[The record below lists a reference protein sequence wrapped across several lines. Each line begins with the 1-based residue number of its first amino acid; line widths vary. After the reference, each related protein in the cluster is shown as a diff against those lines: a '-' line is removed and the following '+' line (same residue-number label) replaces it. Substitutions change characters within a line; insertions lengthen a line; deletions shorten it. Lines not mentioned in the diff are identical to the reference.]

1 LETTIRI
8 NESTF
13 KLDSF
18 LNSNTAF
25 FSTDFERVVHDS
37 IYQWVNFDTKF
48 SFNTSGSTGTPKS
61 IAFER
66 KQLQASAQATIH
78 AFALEPHQTS
88 LICLNPSF
96 IAGQMMIIRSLENSM
111 NMVAIEPC
119 NDPLQQIS
127 IDEKIDFAAFV
138 PYQLQTI
145 LESTL
150 SIDKLNRIKS
160 VIIGGAPLD
169 EKTILKLQSLDCQV
183 YATYGMTETITHVA
197 LKKLN
202 GSDRQGHF
210 RALKGVSL
218 SLDSRSCLVIEAP
231 YLAEKIVTNDI
242 VELIDKESFQWLGRY
257 DNIINS
263 GGVKVIPEKVEA
275 TILSVFKNL
284 SIHNRFFLIG
294 MEDTMLGTKAVL
306 VMEGT
311 SQFTKVEIINALK
324 ESLSKY
330 EVPKAIF
337 FVPNFIETQT
347 QKINR
352 TDTLKL
358 VEE

>member
-1 LETTIRI
+1 METTIRI

-13 KLDSF
+13 KLESF

-25 FSTDFERVVHDS
+25 FSTDFERAVHDS
-37 IYQWVNFDTKF
+37 VHQWVNFHTKF

-119 NDPLQQIS
+119 NDPLKQIS

-150 SIDKLNRIKS
+150 STDKLNRIKC
-160 VIIGGAPLD
+160 VIIGSAPLD
-169 EKTILKLQSLDCQV
+169 EQTILKLQSLNCQV
-183 YATYGMTETITHVA
+183 YATYGMTETITHIA
-197 LKKLN
+197 LRKLN
-202 GSDRQGHF
+202 GFGKQEYF
-210 RALKGVSL
+210 TALKGISL
-218 SLDSRSCLVIEAP
+218 SLDNRNCLVIEAR
-231 YLAEKIVTNDI
+231 YLEEKIVTNDV
-242 VELIDKESFQWLGRY
+242 VELIDEESFQWLGRY
-257 DNIINS
+257 DNVINS
-263 GGVKVIPEKVEA
+263 GGIKVIPENVEA
-275 TILSVFKNL
+275 AMLLVFKNL
-284 SIHNRFFLIG
+284 DINNRYFLAG
-294 MEDTMLGTKAVL
+294 VKDAKLGTKLVL
-306 VMEGT
+306 VMEGAT
-311 SQFTKVEIINALK
+311 QHTDTAIIDELK
-324 ESLSKY
+324 KSLSKY

-337 FVPNFIETQT
+337 FVPNFVETKT

-352 TDTLKL
+352 TETLKL